1 LRKLRHFGR
10 RRFSKLA
17 PRISSKG
24 ARDVRGPSGPT
35 GLRYLNRRR
44 LVVSRRSRRMRTI
57 PRAMGYGLLRGPLE
71 AVPLVAS
78 TGGCR
83 RDCAPLHLNG
93 AGASLHQDLR
103 DLGRRVDWGLVSG
116 SRHPAIA
123 PRPAS
128 GRRLIRR
135 PLEVER
141 DKDDL
146 SSVCQNEKRECAE
159 LSTER
164 ACTPVDVGH
173 CGAIPTERRHPRRR
187 MTQYPLTPAIT
198 GCPPSRA

>member
-1 LRKLRHFGR
+1 MSLSENRCTLFRDMHKLRHVGR
-10 RRFSKLA
+10 RRFLFRSGATFGSSRRALRNRAYRHCWLLA
-17 PRISSKG
+17 PDPRF
-24 ARDVRGPSGPT
+24 A
-35 GLRYLNRRR
+35 RRR
-44 LVVSRRSRRMRTI
+44 EMARLLDGAAWKSPRARGMSVVRRDLRAFGISTEGGLVVSRRSRRMRTI

-123 PRPAS
+123 PAP
-128 GRRLIRR
+128 RL
-135 PLEVER
+135 E
-141 DKDDL
+141 
-146 SSVCQNEKRECAE
+146 
-159 LSTER
+159 
-164 ACTPVDVGH
+164 DV
-173 CGAIPTERRHPRRR
+173 
-187 MTQYPLTPAIT
+187 
-198 GCPPSRA
+198 